1 MYTGF
6 VNTMDNAITKKI
18 FFTFFIIIYT
28 VALFY
33 LCWNINVETDELFTL
48 DTTSKD
54 ISYAFKQSYYL
65 EGQPPVYFILI
76 ALWRK
81 ISQDIFFVRL
91 FSILSIGFATYIFYK
106 VIQLISTRGC
116 SRWLIII
123 FLLNPFTVWTAL
135 EARLYAFVL
144 FLSLTSVYFFLRYY
158 KDNKNK
164 YLCYFILT
172 GITGLYTQYL
182 FIYLIAS
189 LGLALLIFRGWKHF
203 FKYCLYVLP
212 AALLFVNDILFVS
225 NPLKLNYTD
234 SLPTSGSEKLIEVF
248 HSPQNLV
255 LAMDMFPFERAI
267 RWTILLVFIFVTIF
281 SYLKWN
287 KKSKSNDLA
296 NFEMFNIVLISAF
309 GIVVFTAVLFAFTGM
324 DYHDKYLGIAFP
336 LFISVF
342 LLFQMHSILNR
353 NLIFTVISI
362 LYISLLIPH
371 YKYPIKEYDTKGLVK
386 YLYAIERKDEP
397 ICVYQK
403 LIALPIKYYYNGKND
418 LVTLPDSLKFDP
430 SYLEKLSDTVVLNKT
445 MERISNTSHS
455 LLLLTDRMDF
465 KFKNDTDLKI
475 FYGYM
480 DKHFITTFD
489 TVFYGQSKN
498 WPLRVRRLEKK

>member
-1 MYTGF
+1 MFTGF
-6 VNTMDNAITKKI
+6 VNTINNTATKKI
-18 FFTFFIIIYT
+18 FFSTFIIIYAI
-28 VALFY
+28 ALFY

-48 DTTSKD
+48 DTTSKG
-54 ISYAFKQSYYL
+54 ITYAFEQSYYL

-81 ISQDIFFVRL
+81 INQDIFFVRL
-91 FSILSIGFATYIFYK
+91 FSISCIGFATYIFYK
-106 VIQLISTRGC
+106 VIQLISTKGC
-116 SRWLIII
+116 SRWLVIV
-123 FLLNPFTVWTAL
+123 FLLNPFTVWAAL

-144 FLSLTSVYFFLRYY
+144 FLSLSAVYFFLRYY

-164 YLCYFILT
+164 HLCYFILI
-172 GITGLYTQYL
+172 GIAGLYTQYL

-189 LGLALLIFRGWKHF
+189 LGFALLIFKGWKHF
-203 FKYCLYVLP
+203 FKYCLYALP
-212 AALLFVNDILFVS
+212 AAMLFVNDILFVN

-234 SLPTSGSEKLIEVF
+234 SLPTSASQKLIEVF

-255 LAMDMFPFERAI
+255 LAMDMFPFERTI

-287 KKSKSNDLA
+287 KKSKSNDFA
-296 NFEMFNIVLISAF
+296 TFQMFKIIVLSAF
-309 GIVVFTAVLFAFTGM
+309 GVVIFTAVLFAFTGM
-324 DYHDKYLGIAFP
+324 DYHDKYLGIGFP
-336 LFISVF
+336 LFISAF
-342 LLFQMHSILNR
+342 LIFQMYSFLKR
-353 NLIFTVISI
+353 SLIFAIISI

-386 YLYAIERKDEP
+386 YLSAIEQKDEP

-418 LVTLPDSLKFDP
+418 IVTLPDSLKFDP
-430 SYLEKLSDTVVLNKT
+430 SYLEKLRDTVVLSKT
-445 MERISNTSHS
+445 MEKINTTSHS
-455 LLLLTDRMDF
+455 LLLLTDRMDS
-465 KFKNDTDLKI
+465 KFKNDADLKI
-475 FYGYM
+475 LYGYL
-480 DKHFITTFD
+480 DNHYKTIFD

-498 WPLRVRRLEKK
+498 WPLRIRRLEKK